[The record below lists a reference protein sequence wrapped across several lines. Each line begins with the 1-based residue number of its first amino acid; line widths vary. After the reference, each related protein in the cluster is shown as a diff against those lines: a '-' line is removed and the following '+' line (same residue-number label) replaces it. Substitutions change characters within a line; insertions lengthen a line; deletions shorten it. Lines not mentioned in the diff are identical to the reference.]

1 MEDGTLRLIEK
12 ASNCGQEKGHRGV
25 KIGEAGP
32 TVAPGGEEGTRESKK
47 SSP

>member
-1 MEDGTLRLIEK
+1 MDKRT
-12 ASNCGQEKGHRGV
+12 GHRGV

-32 TVAPGGEEGTRESKK
+32 TEGTGETKK

>member
-1 MEDGTLRLIEK
+1 MDKR
-12 ASNCGQEKGHRGV
+12 KGHRGV

-32 TVAPGGEEGTRESKK
+32 TVVPGGEEGTGETKK

>member
-1 MEDGTLRLIEK
+1 MDKR
-12 ASNCGQEKGHRGV
+12 KGHRGV

-32 TVAPGGEEGTRESKK
+32 TVAPGGEEGTGKTKK

>member
-1 MEDGTLRLIEK
+1 MDKR
-12 ASNCGQEKGHRGV
+12 KGHRGV

-32 TVAPGGEEGTRESKK
+32 TVAPGEEGTGETKK

>member
-1 MEDGTLRLIEK
+1 MDKRT
-12 ASNCGQEKGHRGV
+12 GHRGV

-32 TVAPGGEEGTRESKK
+32 TVAPGGRRRDGGNEK

>member
-1 MEDGTLRLIEK
+1 MDKR
-12 ASNCGQEKGHRGV
+12 KGHRGV

-32 TVAPGGEEGTRESKK
+32 TVAPGGGTGETKK